1 MNSPSHKKFAD
12 FAVNIYGWVVSFWNG
27 SALAL
32 ISAFALLGVVMMVFV
47 PPFQV
52 PDESGH
58 WMGGYA
64 RTHSKVSP
72 SNTSQHCSFANALPN
87 LFEVGRIAFYPD
99 QKIQAT
105 QFDGVERVKE
115 ECSSYRLNYGY
126 VGTYPG
132 LLGARLLISNEDKD
146 PRATFK
152 VFMLSRL
159 LQGAVLL
166 FLAIRLWR
174 LSQKSGMPI
183 PGLLTTLALMVS
195 PVVLQQSFSVSS
207 DLITYALSLS
217 LITFLFFARQARW
230 FDLAILG
237 YLCLSV
243 AVTKPP
249 LFAYI
254 PLFLGT
260 GLLLKRGEDYQ
271 TGGRLRLVSWIY
283 MVLLVSLG
291 GAIWMVVQDRPLPEQ
306 LNSRNINVGR
316 QLQYVLS
323 NPAQS
328 LSVLLAALDRFL
340 YLDTMLWPLGWLD
353 TAISRGVRVTWRDI
367 YWSAVVADVALA
379 AVMVAA
385 SFGRKIERREV
396 LTRLAGGAV
405 LLLGLY
411 VSSILVVLTMY
422 LSWTDVGGTSVEG
435 LQARYF
441 MPMILACPLVV
452 GLILTPSRVRQVE
465 GDNKALSSCAGIVLF
480 GAMSA
485 LMLVPLYLM
494 LIKRWW

>member
-1 MNSPSHKKFAD
+1 M
-12 FAVNIYGWVVSFWNG
+12 NIYGWIGSFWNG

-52 PDESGH
+52 PDESRH

-64 RTHSKVSP
+64 RTHSKFSP
-72 SNTSQHCSFANALPN
+72 SDTSQHCSFANALPN

-99 QKIQAT
+99 QKIQAS
-105 QFDGVERVKE
+105 QFEGVEKVKE

-126 VGTYPG
+126 LGTYPG

-146 PRATFK
+146 PGATFK

-159 LQGAVLL
+159 LQGSLLL
-166 FLAIRLWR
+166 FLVIRLWK
-174 LSQKSGMPI
+174 LSQQSGMPI

-217 LITFLFFARQARW
+217 LLTFLFFAQLARW
-230 FDLAILG
+230 FDWAMLG

-260 GLLLKRGEDYQ
+260 GLLLRRGDDHQ
-271 TGGRLRLVSWIY
+271 TVGRLRPVSWIY
-283 MVLLVSLG
+283 IILLGSLA
-291 GAIWMVVQDRPLPEQ
+291 GAIWMVVQYRPLPEQ
-306 LNSRNINVGR
+306 LSSLNINVGR
-316 QLQYVLS
+316 QLQYVFS
-323 NPAQS
+323 NPGQS
-328 LSVLLAALDRFL
+328 LSVLLTALDSFL
-340 YLDTMLWPLGWLD
+340 NLDTMLWPLGWLD
-353 TAISRGVRVTWRDI
+353 TVISPGVQVTWRDI
-367 YWSAVVADVALA
+367 FWSAAVVDLALT
-379 AVMVAA
+379 AVMVAV
-385 SFGRKIERREV
+385 SFGRKVERREV
-396 LTRLAGGAV
+396 LTRLASGAV

-411 VSSILVVLTMY
+411 LTSILVVLTMY

-441 MPMILACPLVV
+441 MPMILACPPVV
-452 GLILTPSRVRQVE
+452 GLIVTPSRVRQVE
-465 GDNKALSSCAGIVLF
+465 GGNKALSSCAGIVLF
-480 GAMSA
+480 GTMSA